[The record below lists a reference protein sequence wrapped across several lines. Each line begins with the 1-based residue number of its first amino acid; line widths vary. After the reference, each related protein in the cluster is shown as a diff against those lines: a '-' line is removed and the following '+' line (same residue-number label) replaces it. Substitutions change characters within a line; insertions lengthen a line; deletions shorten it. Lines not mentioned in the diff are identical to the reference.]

1 MTGLGRVEVLS
12 ETGVRLGGALY
23 TSGSG
28 SSGMAAAELGGRRGR
43 GEDGGAPH
51 SAGGGGRRGQGAW
64 LCACSLEARCMLG
77 VVVRPR
83 PSCYGGQARAG
94 FMFSGM
100 EM

>member
-1 MTGLGRVEVLS
+1 MKVIGLGRVEVLS

-51 SAGGGGRRGQGAW
+51 SAGGGGGRRGQKAR
-64 LCACSLEARCMLG
+64 LCACSLGARRMLG

-83 PSCYGGQARAG
+83 PTCYGG
-94 FMFSGM
+94 
-100 EM
+100 